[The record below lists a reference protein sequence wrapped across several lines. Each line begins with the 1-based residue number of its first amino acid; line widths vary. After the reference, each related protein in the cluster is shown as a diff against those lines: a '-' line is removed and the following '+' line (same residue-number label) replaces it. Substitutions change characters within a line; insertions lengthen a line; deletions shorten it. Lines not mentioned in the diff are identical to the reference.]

1 MANTATSCGRP
12 DGRYLPA
19 SASAHFDVCVASG
32 WPNRNIASVQKPFR
46 LYCGAEF
53 AMAASIVHL
62 LGRLAEVEAE
72 RDFYKAA
79 ASRLNQPCKGRR
91 KQ

>member
-1 MANTATSCGRP
+1 MSGVEQIVLGNVTVG
-12 DGRYLPA
+12 PA
-19 SASAHFDVCVASG
+19 PSSAED
-32 WPNRNIASVQKPFR
+32 
-46 LYCGAEF
+46 

-79 ASRLNQPCKGRR
+79 AGRLAKPRSGRR

>member
-1 MANTATSCGRP
+1 
-12 DGRYLPA
+12 
-19 SASAHFDVCVASG
+19 
-32 WPNRNIASVQKPFR
+32 
-46 LYCGAEF
+46 
-53 AMAASIVHL
+53 MAASIVHL

-79 ASRLNQPCKGRR
+79 ASRLMHPCKGRR

>member
-1 MANTATSCGRP
+1 MSDQILGSVTFGPTS
-12 DGRYLPA
+12 
-19 SASAHFDVCVASG
+19 
-32 WPNRNIASVQKPFR
+32 
-46 LYCGAEF
+46 AED

-79 ASRLNQPCKGRR
+79 AGKLMQPKRRR

>member
-1 MANTATSCGRP
+1 MSEAVGSITFSP
-12 DGRYLPA
+12 
-19 SASAHFDVCVASG
+19 S
-32 WPNRNIASVQKPFR
+32 SVE
-46 LYCGAEF
+46 G

-62 LGRLAEVEAE
+62 IDRLAEVEAE

-79 ASRLNQPCKGRR
+79 ATKLSEPRNGRR

>member
-1 MANTATSCGRP
+1 MSEVDQIVLGNVTVGPVSSC
-12 DGRYLPA
+12 
-19 SASAHFDVCVASG
+19 
-32 WPNRNIASVQKPFR
+32 
-46 LYCGAEF
+46 AED

-62 LGRLAEVEAE
+62 LARLAEVEAE

-79 ASRLNQPCKGRR
+79 ASKLAKPRTGRR

>member
-1 MANTATSCGRP
+1 MNGADQIVLGSVTVG
-12 DGRYLPA
+12 PA
-19 SASAHFDVCVASG
+19 SSSAED
-32 WPNRNIASVQKPFR
+32 
-46 LYCGAEF
+46 

-79 ASRLNQPCKGRR
+79 ASKLAKLRSGRR

>member
-1 MANTATSCGRP
+1 MSDQILGSVTFGPTS
-12 DGRYLPA
+12 
-19 SASAHFDVCVASG
+19 
-32 WPNRNIASVQKPFR
+32 
-46 LYCGAEF
+46 AED

-79 ASRLNQPCKGRR
+79 AGKLMEPKRRR

>member
-1 MANTATSCGRP
+1 MSDSVGSITFGPS
-12 DGRYLPA
+12 
-19 SASAHFDVCVASG
+19 SAED
-32 WPNRNIASVQKPFR
+32 
-46 LYCGAEF
+46 

-62 LGRLAEVEAE
+62 LARLAEVEAE

-79 ASRLNQPCKGRR
+79 AGKLSEPKRRR

>member
-1 MANTATSCGRP
+1 MNGADLNVMGSVTVGPVPSSCE
-12 DGRYLPA
+12 D
-19 SASAHFDVCVASG
+19 
-32 WPNRNIASVQKPFR
+32 
-46 LYCGAEF
+46 

-79 ASRLNQPCKGRR
+79 ASKLMSGSPRNGRR

>member
-1 MANTATSCGRP
+1 MSGVDQIVLGNVTVG
-12 DGRYLPA
+12 PA
-19 SASAHFDVCVASG
+19 SCSAED
-32 WPNRNIASVQKPFR
+32 
-46 LYCGAEF
+46 
-53 AMAASIVHL
+53 AMASSIVHL

-79 ASRLNQPCKGRR
+79 AGKLMKPRAGRR

>member
-1 MANTATSCGRP
+1 VSGVEQIVLGNVTVGPVSS
-12 DGRYLPA
+12 
-19 SASAHFDVCVASG
+19 SAED
-32 WPNRNIASVQKPFR
+32 
-46 LYCGAEF
+46 

-79 ASRLNQPCKGRR
+79 AGRLAKPRSGRR

>member
-1 MANTATSCGRP
+1 
-12 DGRYLPA
+12 
-19 SASAHFDVCVASG
+19 
-32 WPNRNIASVQKPFR
+32 
-46 LYCGAEF
+46 
-53 AMAASIVHL
+53 MAASIVHL

-79 ASRLNQPCKGRR
+79 ASRLMQPCKGRR

>member
-1 MANTATSCGRP
+1 MSGRGDYVVGNVGLSSP
-12 DGRYLPA
+12 APA
-19 SASAHFDVCVASG
+19 SCED
-32 WPNRNIASVQKPFR
+32 
-46 LYCGAEF
+46 

-62 LGRLAEVEAE
+62 LTRLAEVEAE

-79 ASRLNQPCKGRR
+79 ASKRMSGKPHNGRR

>member
-1 MANTATSCGRP
+1 MSQTVGSINFQPS
-12 DGRYLPA
+12 
-19 SASAHFDVCVASG
+19 SA
-32 WPNRNIASVQKPFR
+32 
-46 LYCGAEF
+46 AE

-62 LGRLAEVEAE
+62 IDRLAVVEAE

-79 ASRLNQPCKGRR
+79 AGKLAKPSKGRR

>member
-1 MANTATSCGRP
+1 MSGANQIVMGSVTVGPAPSSCE
-12 DGRYLPA
+12 D
-19 SASAHFDVCVASG
+19 
-32 WPNRNIASVQKPFR
+32 
-46 LYCGAEF
+46 

-79 ASRLNQPCKGRR
+79 ASKLMSGKPHNGRR
-91 KQ
+91 KK

>member
-1 MANTATSCGRP
+1 MSETVGSINFQPS
-12 DGRYLPA
+12 
-19 SASAHFDVCVASG
+19 SA
-32 WPNRNIASVQKPFR
+32 
-46 LYCGAEF
+46 AE

-62 LGRLAEVEAE
+62 IDRLAEVEAE

-79 ASRLNQPCKGRR
+79 AGKLAKPSKGRR

>member
-1 MANTATSCGRP
+1 MSGANPIFLGSVTVGPAPNSCE
-12 DGRYLPA
+12 D
-19 SASAHFDVCVASG
+19 
-32 WPNRNIASVQKPFR
+32 
-46 LYCGAEF
+46 

-79 ASRLNQPCKGRR
+79 ASKLMSGKPHNRR
-91 KQ
+91 SKK